1 MGPQQAERGAPNPIP
16 VLLGELLVGL
26 LPPLWPDSPSFAALP
41 WAAAAGLVPEES
53 FFLSQHAW
61 PGDT

>member
-1 MGPQQAERGAPNPIP
+1 MGAPNPIP

-41 WAAAAGLVPEES
+41 RQPAPRAAAAGLTPES
-53 FFLSQHAW
+53 FFLSQHVW